1 MTRQTVSK
9 YIDLLLETDVVEE
22 VPNSSPRRY
31 RVADGDVIRA
41 LFELNSALNT
51 AGGASS

>member
-1 MTRQTVSK
+1 MTRQTMSK
-9 YIDLLLETDVVEE
+9 YIDLLLETDVIAD

-31 RVADGDVIRA
+31 RVADGDVVRA

-51 AGGASS
+51 TGGA